1 MNKFSLVA
9 AAALTVATFGV
20 TAAFAEGT
28 DDFAMADGNKDKVVS
43 YDEARGAFPTLAQSI
58 FDQADANKDGSLDEA
73 EFGSLK
79 GLTAAN
85 GGSGGTSSDDNS
97 SSADTSSS
105 NDSSSSASTAP

>member
-58 FDQADANKDGSLDEA
+58 FDQADANKDGSLDES

-85 GGSGGTSSDDNS
+85 GGSGGTSSSNG
-97 SSADTSSS
+97 SSAQ
-105 NDSSSSASTAP
+105 